1 MEYLMTWNHKPAEE
15 KPYISL
21 ICNPYENESSTNTRI
36 TIDVMEKD
44 LSKDEM
50 IEVLET
56 FMKAMGYHFSEKECL
71 GIEVHD

>member
-1 MEYLMTWNHKPAEE
+1 MTWNHKPAEE

-21 ICNPYENESSTNTRI
+21 ICNPYEDKSSTNTRI

-44 LSKDEM
+44 LGKDEM

-56 FMKAMGYHFSEKECL
+56 FMKSMGYHFLPGEHL
-71 GIEVHD
+71 GIEWEKKSK

>member
-1 MEYLMTWNHKPAEE
+1 MEYLMTWNHKPAGE

-21 ICNPYENESSTNTRI
+21 ICNPYEDKSSTNTRI

-44 LSKDEM
+44 LSRADM

-56 FMKAMGYHFSEKECL
+56 FMKATGYHFSEGECL